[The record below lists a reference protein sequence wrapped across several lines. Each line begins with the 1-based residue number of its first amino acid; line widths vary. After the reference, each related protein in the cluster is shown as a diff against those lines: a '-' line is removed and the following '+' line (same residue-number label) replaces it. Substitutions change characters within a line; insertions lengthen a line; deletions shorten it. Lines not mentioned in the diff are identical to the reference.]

1 MQRAAML
8 LQAATACAALLA
20 TALASRA
27 QAPHE
32 HGVVHLDVAVDPTRI
47 TIQLSSPLDNLL
59 GFERAPRTDA
69 ERQRVATMV
78 ASLRAPSGLFAID
91 PAAGCKPGAVRLD
104 SAALQLGRPDPA
116 ERQAGHADL
125 DARFE
130 FDCADASRAGFVDTT
145 LLASFAGI
153 QRIAVQIASN
163 RGQRQV
169 TLARP
174 MSRIALPR

>member
-1 MQRAAML
+1 VTRGRAAATLGTML
-8 LQAATACAALLA
+8 LIAALA
-20 TALASRA
+20 THSHA
-27 QAPHE
+27 QTPHQ

-69 ERQRVATMV
+69 ERQGVASMVAT
-78 ASLRAPSGLFAID
+78 LRASSRLFAID
-91 PAAGCKPGAVRLD
+91 PAAGCKPGAVQLD
-104 SAALQLGRPDPA
+104 SASLQLGKPDPA
-116 ERQAGHADL
+116 EQQAGHADL

-130 FDCADASRAGFVDTT
+130 FDCTDAGRAGFVDTT

-163 RGQRQV
+163 RGQRQAAL
-169 TLARP
+169 TRP